1 MQITLQEK
9 GQPLGPFPIEQV
21 RAGLADGTYQPS
33 DLAWYPGAPGWGP
46 LANVPGIQ
54 PGTSPVYFPPSQNA
68 RTCSLAIWSLVL
80 GILSFL
86 CVGLT
91 GIPGVICGHLALGR
105 IKRSGGT
112 ETGSGLAI
120 AGLATGYFGIFI
132 IGIAF
137 LAGLTAP
144 LVIRQRKKADQTE
157 AVGNARA
164 MGWALCE
171 FGSEYGAFPSE
182 ATAAKV
188 AEKKGSPTVTGN
200 SSNARFRQLIRAEIL
215 QSEMVFYAHAQGM
228 HKPDNVS
235 TGDQALEKSEC
246 AFAYVENLDP
256 KDTTPRPI
264 AMTPF
269 ISGTDQFDYMPFNG
283 KAVILW
289 SDNSVRSMPI
299 DRATGHV
306 MLNGKN
312 LLDPTNPVW
321 SGKPLV
327 LLLPE

>member
-1 MQITLQEK
+1 MQITLQHN
-9 GQPLGPFPIEQV
+9 GQPIGPFPIEQV
-21 RAGLADGTYQPS
+21 IAGLANGVYLPG
-33 DLAWYPGAPGWGP
+33 DLAWYPGAPGWVA
-46 LANVPGIQ
+46 LASVPGIAAGTTAG
-54 PGTSPVYFPPSQNA
+54 PGAPHQTP
-68 RTCSLAIWSLVL
+68 RTCGLAIWSLVL

-86 CVGLT
+86 CLGLT

-105 IKRSGGT
+105 IKRSNGA

-120 AGLATGYFGIFI
+120 AGLVTGYVGIFI

-144 LVIRQRKKADQTE
+144 LVIRQRKKADQTQ
-157 AVGNARA
+157 AVSSARQL
-164 MGWALCE
+164 GLALFE
-171 FGSEYGAFPSE
+171 FESEYGAFPNE
-182 ATAAKV
+182 DTVAKV
-188 AEKKGSPTVTGN
+188 AANTGSPAVSGR
-200 SSNARFRQLIRAEIL
+200 SSNARFRQLIRAEIS
-215 QSEMVFYAHAQGM
+215 QTEMFFYAHAQGM
-228 HKPDNVS
+228 HAPDNVF
-235 TGDQALEKSEC
+235 TGDQALEKGEC

-256 KDTTPRPI
+256 KDKTPRPI

-269 ISGTDQFDYMPFNG
+269 ISGTDHFDYKPFDG

-289 SDNSVRSMPI
+289 SDNSVRSLPI
-299 DRATGHV
+299 DRATGQV

>member
-1 MQITLQEK
+1 MQITLQDN
-9 GQPLGPFPIEQV
+9 GQPIGPFPIEQV
-21 RAGLADGTYQPS
+21 LAGLANGTYQPT

-46 LANVPGIQ
+46 LASVPGIGSGHAAGPMAYQ
-54 PGTSPVYFPPSQNA
+54 TPRTSP
-68 RTCSLAIWSLVL
+68 LAIWSLVL

-137 LAGLTAP
+137 LAGLAAP
-144 LVIRQRKKADQTE
+144 FVIRQRQKADQNE
-157 AVGNARA
+157 AVNNARS
-164 MGWALCE
+164 MGLALFE
-171 FGSEYGAFPSE
+171 FGEEYGAFPNE
-182 ATAAKV
+182 ATAGLV
-188 AEKKGSPTVTGN
+188 AEKTGSLKLTGD
-200 SSNARFRQLIRAEIL
+200 SSNARFRQLIRAEIS
-215 QSEMVFYAHAQGM
+215 QSEAIFYTHSDGM
-228 HKPDNVS
+228 RRPDNNFI
-235 TGDQALEKSEC
+235 GNLALEKGEC
-246 AFAYVENLDP
+246 GFAYVENLDP

-269 ISGTDQFDYMPFNG
+269 VLGTDRFDTKPFNG
-283 KAVILW
+283 KAFILW
-289 SDNSVRSMPI
+289 TDNSVKSMPI
-299 DRATGHV
+299 DRATGQV
-306 MLNGKN
+306 MLNGKS

-321 SGKPLV
+321 SGKPPV
-327 LLLPE
+327 ILLPE